1 MNLGGGLIA
10 APPAPGSVLRLQFER
25 GFSLDSPAPGGA
37 YADSQGCAALPD
49 PLDAPLPPS
58 LGDAGFGYS
67 QQDGLFWCARKRPE
81 TACKTEATPALTRA
95 ARRQH
100 ARLHHAARCAA
111 GVRVRHCGEGACT
124 GAPARGRDSWCR
136 RLELSGAAHRA
147 DAGPGAPRAGEPR
160 HELAAV
166 ADSRQAAA
174 SRCVRAARC
183 QLHEPSALPQ
193 RSARQR
199 HAPAHR

>member
-1 MNLGGGLIA
+1 MNLGGGLMA
-10 APPAPGSVLRLQFER
+10 APPAPGSALRLQFER

-67 QQDGLFWCARKRPE
+67 QQDGLFWCARWRPE
-81 TACKTEATPALTRA
+81 RTAAEAAPALTRR

-111 GVRVRHCGEGACT
+111 GVRVCHGGKGACT
-124 GAPARGRDSWCR
+124 GAPRRGRDSWCR

-147 DAGPGAPRAGEPR
+147 DACPGAARAGEPR
-160 HELAAV
+160 HKLAGV
-166 ADSRQAAA
+166 ADSRQASAA
-174 SRCVRAARC
+174 RCVRGASW
-183 QLHEPSALPQ
+183 QLHEPSAQPQ